1 MVKSLIWMYLVEI
14 MNMSYDGVQ
23 RFREL
28 IIYGNKGLA
37 AYLKH
42 ANELAYDNEEV
53 NAFMQN
59 TLAKLL
65 NQQYPL

>member
-28 IIYGNKGLA
+28 IINNL
-37 AYLKH
+37 
-42 ANELAYDNEEV
+42 NEREPKNNER
-53 NAFMQN
+53 
-59 TLAKLL
+59 
-65 NQQYPL
+65 